1 MFTAHLFLRCSQS
14 EMQPTEGKSPSA
26 TPAHRPPPP
35 DAAPLQKSVLVC
47 SAGKR
52 VLWPPHPRHGLSQP
66 VKTLLSWLKANLIRQ
81 TSAALGLFHNGQV
94 CRGRLPGRGSGV
106 CVCAGAGVCMRAC
119 ACARLHGWC
128 MCPCACLHRWRRRLC
143 AHAPTCGLLGLG
155 SGGPGQLHRSSA
167 QTLRRGT
174 GVFPGLLH
182 LRPSPAPAEAKGP
195 NPGAKPR
202 SATAAPQTAMGTL
215 NLQQSGAP
223 TAGSWF
229 SAWKN
234 SRRIVKP

>member
-1 MFTAHLFLRCSQS
+1 MYVCVCVCVYVCVCALAA
-14 EMQPTEGKSPSA
+14 PPSA
-26 TPAHRPPPP
+26 RPLPASENV
-35 DAAPLQKSVLVC
+35 AVLVK
-47 SAGKR
+47 GQ
-52 VLWPPHPRHGLSQP
+52 LNPPNFSC
-66 VKTLLSWLKANLIRQ
+66 I
-81 TSAALGLFHNGQV
+81 GLFHSGQV
-94 CRGRLPGRGSGV
+94 CWGRLPGRGGGGV
-106 CVCAGAGVCMRAC
+106 CVCGCGPVHA
-119 ACARLHGWC
+119 C
-128 MCPCACLHRWRRRLC
+128 MCVCAPARVAYVPVCLCPHRWRRRLC

-155 SGGPGQLHRSSA
+155 WGDPASSTGA
-167 QTLRRGT
+167 QLRRGT

>member
-1 MFTAHLFLRCSQS
+1 MFTAHLFLRCSQRD
-14 EMQPTEGKSPSA
+14 A
-26 TPAHRPPPP
+26 AHGGQVPFRHACPPPTAP
-35 DAAPLQKSVLVC
+35 GPAPLQKSVLVC

-66 VKTLLSWLKANLIRQ
+66 VKTLLSWLKANLILQ
-81 TSAALGLFHNGQV
+81 TSAALGLFHNGQA
-94 CRGRLPGRGSGV
+94 CWERLPGRGGGRV
-106 CVCAGAGVCMRAC
+106 CVCGCGRVHACARACMGSVCARVRGTAPVASAPLC
-119 ACARLHGWC
+119 ACAHLRFAWT
-128 MCPCACLHRWRRRLC
+128 RV
-143 AHAPTCGLLGLG
+143 
-155 SGGPGQLHRSSA
+155 GGDPASSTGA
-167 QTLRRGT
+167 QLRRGT

-182 LRPSPAPAEAKGP
+182 LRPSPAPAEARGP
-195 NPGAKPR
+195 NPGAKPL

>member
-1 MFTAHLFLRCSQS
+1 MDKYAG
-14 EMQPTEGKSPSA
+14 EGCQA
-26 TPAHRPPPP
+26 VVA
-35 DAAPLQKSVLVC
+35 V
-47 SAGKR
+47 
-52 VLWPPHPRHGLSQP
+52 
-66 VKTLLSWLKANLIRQ
+66 
-81 TSAALGLFHNGQV
+81 
-94 CRGRLPGRGSGV
+94 V
-106 CVCAGAGVCMRAC
+106 CVCVRVRAC
-119 ACARLHGWC
+119 ACVHVCVHACTRSVCARVRVPAPVASAPL
-128 MCPCACLHRWRRRLC
+128 CAC
-143 AHAPTCGLLGLG
+143 AHLRFAWTRVRGDPAISTG
-155 SGGPGQLHRSSA
+155 A
-167 QTLRRGT
+167 QLRRGT